1 MKKILFYLLS
11 LITILLLTGFSS
23 WFFINKYQIKNT
35 DQKQESQTDDN
46 LTVNEIYQ
54 SEQTV
59 CEVSFVLPQL
69 ATATPTVSPTATAT
83 VRPTATPTIIPT
95 ATPTTRPT
103 STATVRPTA
112 TPTVTPTPQPECYQ
126 SCFQSINGDDNCPSN
141 LVCKSVNGEYICVNN
156 TCPQNQTCTCSATPT
171 PTATASPT
179 PNPTPTPTPQP
190 GCYDSCSSDSDCPND
205 LLCRSVN
212 NVNKCLD
219 INCPSESDCTCNTT
233 TPKEPELP
241 KAGGIPPT
249 IIFALGGIIIVLLGL
264 VF

>member
-11 LITILLLTGFSS
+11 LIIILLLTGFSS
-23 WFFINKYQIKNT
+23 WFFVNKYLVKNT

-46 LTVNEIYQ
+46 LAKNEIYQ
-54 SEQTV
+54 SEQTA

-69 ATATPTVSPTATAT
+69 ATT
-83 VRPTATPTIIPT
+83 
-95 ATPTTRPT
+95 
-103 STATVRPTA
+103 
-112 TPTVTPTPQPECYQ
+112 TPTVTPTPTPTVTPTSTPTVTPTSTPTLRPTPQPECYQ
-126 SCFQSINGDDNCPSN
+126 SCSRSINGDDNCPSN
-141 LVCKSVNGEYICVNN
+141 LICKSINGEYICVNN
-156 TCPQNQTCTCSATPT
+156 ACPQNQSCTCSATPT

-179 PNPTPTPTPQP
+179 PTPTPTPTPQP
-190 GCYDSCSSDSDCPND
+190 GCYDRCSSDSDCPND

-212 NVNKCLD
+212 NINKCLN

-249 IIFALGGIIIVLLGL
+249 IIFALGGVIIVLLGL